1 MRENPEQPEWSGIPQ
16 MTIRL
21 AQFGLFGSSE
31 LWAKIPIPWSA
42 PLRRPT
48 VSARGGDDF
57 ILRIFRSGIA
67 PTPVTSVR
75 RASPASARH
84 PATDASRGVAALDG
98 LAASPRSRRRPPA
111 YGMGNGYQ

>member
-1 MRENPEQPEWSGIPQ
+1 

-21 AQFGLFGSSE
+21 AQFGLFGSGE

-67 PTPVTSVR
+67 PTHGDFGAR
-75 RASPASARH
+75 SAGKADFVVIQTH
-84 PATDASRGVAALDG
+84 LSLGF
-98 LAASPRSRRRPPA
+98 
-111 YGMGNGYQ
+111 